1 MLPPDTKHH
10 TVLFQE
16 RLPFITAR
24 CSHFSLC
31 QVAKLLN
38 VFCRTEK
45 NLLRQLYVAFK
56 VPKEWVANFQLLTF
70 GIKWAMPDL
79 SWFFWGSF
87 RIDIFPFPCLLFK
100 YHGVFHKCL
109 LIDQILQTLPSI
121 AEKFSWATV
130 MSAALNSVKFAIEG
144 HKGKD
149 RVKLRYGGGYS
160 LSVQKLFSSHKYLP
174 MHLSCGQLRKYNFLS
189 YHRLD

>member
-1 MLPPDTKHH
+1 MLPPDSKHY

-31 QVAKLLN
+31 QEAKLLN

-100 YHGVFHKCL
+100 YHGVFHKCW
-109 LIDQILQTLPSI
+109 LIDWSNPTNL
-121 AEKFSWATV
+121 
-130 MSAALNSVKFAIEG
+130 AIHCREVQLSHSHVCG
-144 HKGKD
+144 SKLSEICNRRSQRKGQSETEVWW
-149 RVKLRYGGGYS
+149 R
-160 LSVQKLFSSHKYLP
+160 LFSVSTEIVFKP
-174 MHLSCGQLRKYNFLS
+174 
-189 YHRLD
+189 